1 MKKGKAQER
10 SAPVREKDLGWIQGE
25 TRGPSSGSGAIHPR
39 PRIQPAEP
47 SQVSS
52 RRATLGAPA
61 SLPA

>member
-10 SAPVREKDLGWIQGE
+10 SAPVREKDLGWIQGGNAG
-25 TRGPSSGSGAIHPR
+25 TLIWIGSDPPR